1 LVMGA
6 GVLLALGTSPVR
18 VEVLEDTRAQVVRTD
33 GGQACT
39 VERWRLPP
47 GVREGDVVVD
57 GRLDPERTEA
67 LRREVA
73 RKRAALA
80 VPLPPGLEL

>member
-1 LVMGA
+1 MG
-6 GVLLALGTSPVR
+6 GCVWLSLGTGPVR
-18 VEVLEDTRAQVVRTD
+18 VELLEDTQAQLVQAD

-47 GVREGDVVVD
+47 GVREGDVLVD
-57 GRLDPERTEA
+57 GRLAPERTEA
-67 LRREVA
+67 LRQEVA

-80 VPLPPGLEL
+80 VPLPPGLHL

>member
-1 LVMGA
+1 M
-6 GVLLALGTSPVR
+6 R
-18 VEVLEDTRAQVVRTD
+18 VEVLEDTHARVVRT
-33 GGQACT
+33 GTGQACT

-47 GVREGDVVVD
+47 GAREGDILVD

>member
-1 LVMGA
+1 M

-18 VEVLEDTRAQVVRTD
+18 VEVLEDTRAQVVRAD
-33 GGQACT
+33 GGQACR

-67 LRREVA
+67 LRQEVA

-80 VPLPPGLEL
+80 VPLPPGLQL

>member
-1 LVMGA
+1 MGA
-6 GVLLALGTSPVR
+6 CVLLGLEEGPLR
-18 VEVLEDTRAQVVRTD
+18 VEVLEETRAQVVRTD
-33 GGQACT
+33 AGQACT

-47 GVREGDVVVD
+47 GVREGDFVVD

-73 RKRAALA
+73 LKRAALA

>member
-1 LVMGA
+1 ME
-6 GVLLALGTSPVR
+6 LLEG
-18 VEVLEDTRAQVVRTD
+18 TRARVITT
-33 GGQACT
+33 GSGQACT

-47 GVREGDVVVD
+47 GTREGDVLVD
-57 GRLDPERTEA
+57 GRLDPERTEH

-80 VPLPPGLEL
+80 VPLPPGLDL

>member
-1 LVMGA
+1 MGA
-6 GVLLALGTSPVR
+6 GVLLTLGASPVR
-18 VEVLEDTRAQVVRTD
+18 VEVLEDSRALVVRTD
-33 GGQACT
+33 GGQGCT

-47 GVREGDVVVD
+47 GAREGDIVVD
-57 GRLDPERTEA
+57 GRLAPERTEA

-80 VPLPPGLEL
+80 VPLPPGLQL

>member
-1 LVMGA
+1 MGA
-6 GVLLALGTSPVR
+6 GVLLGLGTSPIR
-18 VEVLEDTRAQVVRTD
+18 VELLEETRAQVVRTD

-47 GVREGDVVVD
+47 GVREGDILVD

-73 RKRAALA
+73 LKRAALA